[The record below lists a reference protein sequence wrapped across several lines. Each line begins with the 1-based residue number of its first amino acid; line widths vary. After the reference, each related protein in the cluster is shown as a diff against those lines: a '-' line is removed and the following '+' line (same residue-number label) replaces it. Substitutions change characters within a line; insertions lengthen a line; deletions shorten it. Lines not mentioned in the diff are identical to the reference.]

1 MVKLSDILTPSF
13 KSLRHEVS
21 VDLVMPTMT
30 MVHVCRSN
38 DFDFFHPWLESGCL
52 TIEQMKHACE
62 CYCLGKTKSGLP
74 IFWMIDDM
82 NIPHDAHIPQ
92 DKWLSSLLKGREPL
106 LSSWRVRHC
115 LFGLHLLTEKNVCV
129 VESEQS
135 AVVLSE
141 LFPES
146 IWMAYATTAH
156 LSPDLFAPLQNR
168 TVTIYPRTDSMMNTY
183 LFFHDF
189 ASLICKRYPSIT
201 LRIDS
206 TLENHA
212 TASQK
217 ERCIDIL
224 DFIQNT

>member
-1 MVKLSDILTPSF
+1 
-13 KSLRHEVS
+13 
-21 VDLVMPTMT
+21 
-30 MVHVCRSN
+30 
-38 DFDFFHPWLESGCL
+38 
-52 TIEQMKHACE
+52 
-62 CYCLGKTKSGLP
+62 
-74 IFWMIDDM
+74 MIDDM
-82 NIPHDAHIPQ
+82 LQPQ
-92 DKWLSSLLKGREPL
+92 DGHIGSTWISSLLKKREPL
-106 LSSWRVRHC
+106 LEHWTATHC
-115 LFGLHLLTEKNVCV
+115 LFGLHLLNPAYSSEDAPVSI
-129 VESEQS
+129 VESETS
-135 AVVLSE
+135 AVILSE
-141 LFPES
+141 LLPES
-146 IWMAYATTAH
+146 VWMAYATTAH

>member
-1 MVKLSDILTPSF
+1 MRSIGF
-13 KSLRHEVS
+13 KPNNSPLA
-21 VDLVMPTMT
+21 
-30 MVHVCRSN
+30 N
-38 DFDFFHPWLESGCL
+38 
-52 TIEQMKHACE
+52 K
-62 CYCLGKTKSGLP
+62 YGKSYAELYATAKSGDNFF
-74 IFWMIDDM
+74 I
-82 NIPHDAHIPQ
+82 
-92 DKWLSSLLKGREPL
+92 
-106 LSSWRVRHC
+106 
-115 LFGLHLLTEKNVCV
+115 TEKNVCV

-183 LFFHDF
+183 LFFHVF